1 MQPFGC
7 LSSGRQDEVRWSAS
21 TYPPVSIG
29 NMIGG
34 AAVFAYAQ
42 MVSEIQNRRDC

>member
-7 LSSGRQDEVRWSAS
+7 LSSGREDEVRWSGQQVL
-21 TYPPVSIG
+21 PVSIG
-29 NMIGG
+29 MIGG

-42 MVSEIQNRRDC
+42 MVSEIQCRRDC